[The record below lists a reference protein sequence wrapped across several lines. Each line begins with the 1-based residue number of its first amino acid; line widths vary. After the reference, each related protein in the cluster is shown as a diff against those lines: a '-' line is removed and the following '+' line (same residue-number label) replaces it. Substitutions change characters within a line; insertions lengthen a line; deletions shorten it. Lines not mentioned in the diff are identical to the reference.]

1 MPLYEY
7 RCQECKKEF
16 SRVLTLKEYERGD
29 VECPGCKSKKVEQK
43 PATFFAV
50 TSKKS

>member
-7 RCQECKKEF
+7 TCKECGKDF
-16 SRVLTLKEYERGD
+16 SRVMTLREYEAGQ
-29 VECPGCKSKKVEQK
+29 VECPHCKSENVEQK
-43 PATFFAV
+43 PSTFFAV

>member
-7 RCQECKKEF
+7 TCKDCGKEF
-16 SRVLTLKEYERGD
+16 SLALTLKEYERGQ
-29 VECPGCKSKKVEQK
+29 VECPHCKGKNVEQK
-43 PATFFAV
+43 PAAFFAV

>member
-7 RCQECKKEF
+7 TCKDCNKDF
-16 SRVLTLKEYERGD
+16 SKILTLAEHSAGNVKCP
-29 VECPGCKSKKVEQK
+29 ECGSSNVEQK
-43 PATFFAV
+43 PATFYAV

>member
-7 RCQECKKEF
+7 TCKECGKDF
-16 SRVLTLKEYERGD
+16 SRVMTLREHEAGE
-29 VECPGCKSKKVEQK
+29 VECPHCKSKNVEQK
-43 PATFFAV
+43 PSTFFAV

>member
-7 RCQECKKEF
+7 TCKDCNKDF
-16 SRVLTLKEYERGD
+16 AVVLTLAEHERGQ
-29 VECPGCKSKKVEQK
+29 VACPHCKGKNVEQK

>member
-7 RCQECKKEF
+7 TCKDCSKDF
-16 SRVLTLKEYERGD
+16 TVVLTLREYECGEA
-29 VECPGCKSKKVEQK
+29 ECPKCKGKNVEQK
-43 PATFFAV
+43 PAAFFAV